1 MIRRL
6 SNIYCS
12 RGLIVLAVLF
22 LTTSCRKDPVVEEFI
37 DEPVIEEE
45 EETLKTPVLPEEPY
59 DYEARVYPDYFLEDP
74 LLNLLNTLG
83 GSNQVTNNGATV
95 GRVMFYD
102 TQLSFNN
109 TVSCASCH
117 HQELGFSDNRV
128 LSLGFEG
135 ELSERHSMAIL
146 NIDFQRRF
154 FWDTRANSIES
165 QVLMPIEHPLEMGM
179 DLDSLVYRMQRIDYY
194 PSLFEAAFGDTAI
207 TITRIGLG
215 LGQFLKAI
223 RSYESKYDA
232 GLANDFAD
240 FTPLEEEGRALFFSG
255 VHSCVNCHT
264 TVNFGGVSSHVNG
277 LNAGGEGDPGVGGI
291 TEDPEDMG
299 RFKSVTLRNIELT
312 APYMHDGRFE
322 TLEDVL
328 SFYST
333 DIQSHPFLDDRLTTD
348 NSIGGPPEILDITP
362 AEKAAYI
369 AFLKTLTD
377 WNLVENV
384 IYSNPFPE

>member
-1 MIRRL
+1 MNNRKSNRYALRL
-6 SNIYCS
+6 SAIM
-12 RGLIVLAVLF
+12 ILF
-22 LTTSCRKDPVVEEFI
+22 LVFGSCRKDPVLEEFNE
-37 DEPVIEEE
+37 EPIVVEEE
-45 EETLKTPVLPEEPY
+45 EMSKYPILPEEPY
-59 DYEARVYPDYFLEDP
+59 DYESRVFPDYFLEDP

-83 GSNQVTNNGATV
+83 GANQVTNDGATL
-95 GRVMFYD
+95 GRVLFYD
-102 TQLSFNN
+102 TELSLNN

-128 LSLGFEG
+128 LSPGFAG
-135 ELSERHSMAIL
+135 ELIERHSMAIV
-146 NIDFQRRF
+146 NINFQRRF

-179 DLDSLVYRMQRIDYY
+179 NLDSLVYRMQRIDYY
-194 PSLFEAAFGDTAI
+194 PPLFEAAFGDT
-207 TITRIGLG
+207 TINVTRIGFT

-232 GLANDFAD
+232 GIANNFAD
-240 FTPLEEEGRALFFSG
+240 YTDVEEEGRALFFSG
-255 VHSCVNCHT
+255 EHSCINCHT

-277 LNAGGEGDPGVGGI
+277 LNAGGEGDPGVGGV
-291 TEDPEDMG
+291 TGDPEDMG

-322 TLEDVL
+322 TLEEVL

-333 DIQSHPFLDDRLTTD
+333 EIQPHPFLDDRLTVD
-348 NSIGGPPEILDITP
+348 NSIGGPPEILDITET
-362 AEKAAYI
+362 EKAAYI

-377 WNLVENV
+377 WSLVENP